1 MSAKIRIDD
10 RHFRRTLEKY
20 LEVSGKDL
28 AQVLNDKAVSVMI
41 EAGRNTK
48 IADKKKIRSTFKW
61 TKSHKKGLR
70 AWALKYAPNLKTDKE
85 RKAWFTKIKNARIK
99 SVAYLRAGWT
109 APLRKMKKAAK
120 SKSKATIRGAG
131 KSSPKLRGR
140 ARPAKA
146 GYKAQATF
154 ENWAGAQSK
163 SDKKRSGQK
172 HSQSEAAKKYGEK
185 GLAKGFAAVKKDIQV
200 YLERKLNKSAKRLG
214 VGRR

>member
-146 GYKAQATF
+146 GSHVRWNGAAGVADGGGLGTVVARACSVTLVLPWRRTSCLWCPNFQYHVCVVCTSNVTFVMFQAPT
-154 ENWAGAQSK
+154 S
-163 SDKKRSGQK
+163 R
-172 HSQSEAAKKYGEK
+172 
-185 GLAKGFAAVKKDIQV
+185 
-200 YLERKLNKSAKRLG
+200 
-214 VGRR
+214 